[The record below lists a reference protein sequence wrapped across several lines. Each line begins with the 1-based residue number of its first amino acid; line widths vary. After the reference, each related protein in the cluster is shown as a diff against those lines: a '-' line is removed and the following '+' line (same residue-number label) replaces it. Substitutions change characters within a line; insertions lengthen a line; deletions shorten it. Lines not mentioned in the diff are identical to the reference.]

1 MRIDTAL
8 LCDAATVRGGLL
20 NVLGG
25 GITEAE
31 RPEFP
36 APLAM
41 TLALRVQMHP
51 TEMDRPHE
59 LEILLQ
65 DEDGKVATRAKIG
78 IQAPPDIAV
87 PVGEQVTLAIPWNF
101 PMQPALPHEGR
112 YSFEV
117 LIDGVHQVSVPFTAV
132 KVDLPEMRQE

>member
-20 NVLGG
+20 NILGG
-25 GITEAE
+25 GIIHAE
-31 RPEFP
+31 RPDFP

-51 TEMDRPHE
+51 TELDRSHE

-65 DEDGKVATRAKIG
+65 DEDGEVATRAKIG
-78 IQAPPDIAV
+78 IQPPPDTQV
-87 PVGEQVTLAIPWNF
+87 PPGEQVTLPIPWNF
-101 PMQPALPHEGR
+101 PMQPAIPHEGR

-132 KVDLPEMRQE
+132 KIDRPGGQEE